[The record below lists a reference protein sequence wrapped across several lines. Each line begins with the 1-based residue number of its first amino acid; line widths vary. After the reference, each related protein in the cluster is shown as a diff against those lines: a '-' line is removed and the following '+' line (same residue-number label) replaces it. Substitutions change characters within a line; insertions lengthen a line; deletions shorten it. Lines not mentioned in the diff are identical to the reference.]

1 MSPGCA
7 MGLATG
13 GGEFFGDFLLIV
25 AMQAIGLA
33 IGL

>member
-1 MSPGCA
+1 MNPPAAS
-7 MGLATG
+7 GLKIG
-13 GGEFFGDFLLIV
+13 SGEFFEDFLLIV

>member
-1 MSPGCA
+1 
-7 MGLATG
+7 MGLKIG
-13 GGEFFGDFLLIV
+13 GGGIFEDFLLIV

>member
-1 MSPGCA
+1 MNLPCT
-7 MGLATG
+7 MGLKIG
-13 GGEFFGDFLLIV
+13 GGEFYEDFLLIV